1 MKERGKDSGC
11 VTLLII
17 APFILLGAAVVVGG
31 FFTAPDT
38 LTEDGH
44 SQRTLMIWGGSIF
57 FLTGLGIGL
66 LSLVVRA
73 GGRVEELQRERIA
86 ATYREGAARI
96 EKLEQGSHLDNEHQ
110 RSISLTLEIVLP
122 GKAPYP
128 AKWDGVVDSI
138 FIGQLRPNEWLKV
151 RVSPSDPQDFHIQ
164 WGEAAKV
171 PSGAFSSDGGRP

>member
-1 MKERGKDSGC
+1 LILIGAG
-11 VTLLII
+11 LL
-17 APFILLGAAVVVGG
+17 VGG
-31 FFTAPDT
+31 FLSAPDT

-44 SQRTLMIWGGSIF
+44 SQRTLLLLGGSAF
-57 FLTGLGIGL
+57 LLTGLGIGL
-66 LSLVVRA
+66 LSLMLRA
-73 GGRVEELQRERIA
+73 GGRVEERQRQRIA

-110 RSISLTLEIVLP
+110 RSVSLTLEIVLP

-128 AKWDGVVDSI
+128 ATWEGIVDSI
-138 FIGQLRPNEWLKV
+138 FMGQLRPNEWLKV
-151 RVSPSDPQDFHIQ
+151 KVSPSDPQDFHIQ